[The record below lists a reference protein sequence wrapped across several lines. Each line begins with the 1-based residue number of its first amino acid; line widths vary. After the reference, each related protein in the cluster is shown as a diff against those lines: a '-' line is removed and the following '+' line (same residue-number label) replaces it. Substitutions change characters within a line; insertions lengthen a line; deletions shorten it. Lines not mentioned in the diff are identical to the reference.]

1 MSVGDSAGYN
11 NGYGNVSDAFHKEWK
26 DACMKSDH
34 PNTLVC
40 PDKGVLKIEDE
51 EYKDV
56 AKDIKDLEKAAKY
69 EIKLTI
75 VQVQLMKYVLFYR
88 RMKGRKEKRPKS
100 KKGVKSGN
108 QAGKNAGQTR
118 QRFVRKRKK
127 CKRGQNCKKKKI
139 GKWKRKRKRRKGK
152 KRTVGA
158 IADMIVRNKRKIWNR
173 INKMAKG

>member
-11 NGYGNVSDAFHKEWK
+11 NGYENVSDAFHKEWK

-56 AKDIKDLEKAAKY
+56 VKDIKDLEKAAKY

-75 VQVQLMKYVLFYR
+75 DNSICVIL
-88 RMKGRKEKRPKS
+88 S
-100 KKGVKSGN
+100 
-108 QAGKNAGQTR
+108 
-118 QRFVRKRKK
+118 
-127 CKRGQNCKKKKI
+127 
-139 GKWKRKRKRRKGK
+139 
-152 KRTVGA
+152 
-158 IADMIVRNKRKIWNR
+158 
-173 INKMAKG
+173 